1 MALHEQH
8 LLTFEIIPT
17 VTQIELVPEEEN
29 SPTETT
35 VAHSP
40 SGLI

>member
-8 LLTFEIIPT
+8 LLTFET

-29 SPTETT
+29 SPTETAD
-35 VAHSP
+35 AHSP